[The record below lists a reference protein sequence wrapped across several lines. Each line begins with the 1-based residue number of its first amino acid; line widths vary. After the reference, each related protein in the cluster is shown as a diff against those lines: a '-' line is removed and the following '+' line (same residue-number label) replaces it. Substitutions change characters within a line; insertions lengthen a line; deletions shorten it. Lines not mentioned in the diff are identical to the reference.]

1 MAGELG
7 SRIADALFV
16 VTHPVLAARAKSR
29 QIAVAIE
36 HQMPPAGVDIET
48 FPELSL
54 ANAARAV
61 KAAETK
67 EESGIPKN
75 AWSLAD
81 QKRMAQGQ
89 KPLGHPEHPNV

>member
-16 VTHPVLAARAKSR
+16 ATHPVLAVRAKSR

-36 HQMPPAGVDIET
+36 HQAPPSGVDIET
-48 FPELSL
+48 VPELSL
-54 ANAARAV
+54 ADAARAV
-61 KAAETK
+61 KAAEAK
-67 EESGIPKN
+67 ESGVPRN
-75 AWSLAD
+75 AWPVAD
-81 QKRMAQGQ
+81 RERMAQGK

>member
-7 SRIADALFV
+7 SKIADALFV
-16 VTHPVLAARAKSR
+16 ATHLVLAARAKSR

-48 FPELSL
+48 FSELSL
-54 ANAARAV
+54 ADAARTV
-61 KAAETK
+61 KAAEAK
-67 EESGIPKN
+67 EESGVPRN
-75 AWSLAD
+75 AWSPAD
-81 QKRMAQGQ
+81 QKRMKQGE